1 MAAAVG
7 VKEMVVS
14 TASIVVAF
22 VLDLC
27 FSNIK
32 VVNIDYIPEIQV
44 NNFNNILPDLSQEEK
59 KKSLDPNIF
68 SYWCTPELF

>member
-1 MAAAVG
+1 MVG
-7 VKEMVVS
+7 VREMVEVS
-14 TASIVVAF
+14 TASIVAF
-22 VLDLC
+22 ELDSY

-32 VVNIDYIPEIQV
+32 VAYIDYIPEIQV